1 MKRRYQEPTDCEL
14 TSVAA
19 VLALNC
25 SVCKGEPTESA
36 SQSVPRSTKDSTSS
50 DLPGSIKHLSNTFP
64 FAPVFTDAVD
74 LDYLIQNHLPPW
86 QRARQLCELY
96 LSQAPWFFGAVT
108 KRQLLEEC
116 LPVWYSEASDLLLPG
131 SMAPSTQPNPS
142 GGSTQPQGKTSH
154 ELALL
159 FVIFCFGALTDNS
172 LPPAPDN
179 EEANMYC
186 YLTRA
191 ALNLEPVLDRP
202 PSVTTIQTLALLAI
216 YQGLVSGENSI
227 ECTWGI
233 FGLAT
238 KLAQSVGDFLLGS
251 SAHLMSGHKLL
262 DWTSWVS
269 PFMNGSLSSLE
280 DRPRLC
286 SLAVANFGS
295 SETPRPVL
303 GAVHHGWVASMS
315 PLTLYSRPHF
325 NEFCRRALQLA
336 V

>member
-1 MKRRYQEPTDCEL
+1 MKRRHQEPADCKL
-14 TSVAA
+14 TSVGF
-19 VLALNC
+19 VLALNY
-25 SVCKGEPTESA
+25 SVCKGEAKEPASLSA
-36 SQSVPRSTKDSTSS
+36 LPSSKDQALS
-50 DLPGSIKHLSNTFP
+50 DLPGPIKQLSKTFP
-64 FAPVFTDAVD
+64 LAPVFTDAVD
-74 LDYLIQNHLPPW
+74 LNYLIQNHLPPW
-86 QRARQLCELY
+86 QRARQLSELY

-108 KRQLLEEC
+108 KKQLLEEC
-116 LPVWYSEASDLLLPG
+116 LPLWYSEASDLILPG
-131 SMAPSTQPNPS
+131 SVAPPIQPNSS
-142 GGSTQPQGKTSH
+142 GGPTQPQGKTSH

-238 KLAQSVGDFLLGS
+238 KLAQSVS
-251 SAHLMSGHKLL
+251 NSALIKRFIHARSQTCRL
-262 DWTSWVS
+262 DSVGS
-269 PFMNGSLSSLE
+269 PFMNG
-280 DRPRLC
+280 
-286 SLAVANFGS
+286 V
-295 SETPRPVL
+295 
-303 GAVHHGWVASMS
+303 
-315 PLTLYSRPHF
+315 
-325 NEFCRRALQLA
+325 
-336 V
+336 

>member
-1 MKRRYQEPTDCEL
+1 MKRCYQEPTDCKL
-14 TSVAA
+14 TSVDF
-19 VLALNC
+19 VRALNY
-25 SVCKGEPTESA
+25 SACKGESREPASLSAPSSSRDPT
-36 SQSVPRSTKDSTSS
+36 QS
-50 DLPGSIKHLSNTFP
+50 DLPGPIKLLSKTFP
-64 FAPVFTDAVD
+64 LAPVFTDAVD

-116 LPVWYSEASDLLLPG
+116 LPLWYSEASDLLLPG
-131 SMAPSTQPNPS
+131 SVAPPTQPSSS
-142 GGSTQPQGKTSH
+142 GESTQPQGKTSH

-238 KLAQSVGDFLLGS
+238 KLAQSVGDFALVKCFTR
-251 SAHLMSGHKLL
+251 AKPPTCRL
-262 DWTSWVS
+262 DSVGS
-269 PFMNGSLSSLE
+269 PFMNGDLS
-280 DRPRLC
+280 
-286 SLAVANFGS
+286 
-295 SETPRPVL
+295 
-303 GAVHHGWVASMS
+303 
-315 PLTLYSRPHF
+315 
-325 NEFCRRALQLA
+325 
-336 V
+336 